1 VPPPGP
7 LTEGFWHEDFG
18 MSPDDTPTNDKF
30 PGNSPES
37 RDIAFHMHPYT
48 KPAMLADTGP
58 HIMARGSGVFVQDES
73 GKRFYEG
80 MSGLWCTSL
89 GFSEPELVQAA
100 IDQFGKLPFYHSF
113 AGKTVGPAI
122 DLAEHLISI
131 APPAADGSTIAKAFF
146 CSSGSEANDTAMKMV
161 WYYQAARG
169 KPEKRKIISRR
180 RGYHGVTMAAASM
193 TALAYAQDG
202 FGLPLDFVKHTTSP
216 CFYNEGREGESE
228 AEFARRCADELE
240 ALILAEGP
248 DTVAALFAEPVMGAG
263 GVVIPPEG
271 YFTEIRRVLEKHDVL
286 LVADEVIC
294 GFGRTGHMWGS
305 QSMDV
310 RPDMLTCAKALS
322 SAYLPIS
329 AVLMSD
335 RIYDTLASQADSLG
349 IFGHGYTY
357 SAHPVCAAVALRA
370 QQLMQERDIVGQVQK
385 LAPRFVERVKRM
397 DRFDFIGNS
406 RAIGLIGAMEFSA
419 DTATRRKFDPAI
431 KIAAQAVAAIQEEG
445 VILRALP
452 GDIVGFC
459 PPLVITEA
467 ELDDMF
473 DRIDTAMEHFA
484 AIADAHR

>member
-1 VPPPGP
+1 
-7 LTEGFWHEDFG
+7 
-18 MSPDDTPTNDKF
+18 MSPDDAKTGQGHAGS
-30 PGNSPES
+30 PGNSPAS

-48 KPAMLADTGP
+48 NPAMLADAGP
-58 HIMARGSGVFVQDES
+58 HIMAKGSGVFVHDDS
-73 GKRFYEG
+73 GKPFYEG

-89 GFSEPELVQAA
+89 GFSEPELVEAA
-100 IDQFGKLPFYHSF
+100 IDQFRKLPFYHSF

-131 APPAADGSTIAKAFF
+131 APPAADGSTISKAFF

-193 TALAYAQDG
+193 TALAYAQTG
-202 FGLPLDFVKHTTSP
+202 FGLPLDFVKHTTTP
-216 CFYNEGREGESE
+216 DYYNEGRDGESE
-228 AEFARRCADELE
+228 AEFTARCAAELE
-240 ALILAEGP
+240 ELILEEGP
-248 DTVAALFAEPVMGAG
+248 ETVGALFAEPVMGAG
-263 GVVIPPEG
+263 GVIIPPEG
-271 YFTEIRRVLEKHDVL
+271 YFAAIREVLSRHDVL

-294 GFGRTGHMWGS
+294 GFGRTGQMWGS

-335 RIYDTLASQADSLG
+335 SVYDTLAAQAEELG

-370 QQLMQERDIVGQVQK
+370 QQLMQERDILGNVQA
-385 LAPRFVERVKRM
+385 LAPRFAERVARM
-397 DRFDFIGNS
+397 DRFAFIGNTRS
-406 RAIGLIGAMEFSA
+406 VGLIGAVEFSSEP
-419 DTATRRKFDPAI
+419 ATKAKFDPAH
-431 KIAAQAVAAIQEEG
+431 KIAARAVAAIQEHG

-459 PPLVITEA
+459 PPLVINGD
-467 ELDDMF
+467 ELDDLF
-473 DRIDTAMEHFA
+473 DRVEAALDGFA
-484 AIADAHR
+484 ATAESLR

>member
-1 VPPPGP
+1 
-7 LTEGFWHEDFG
+7 
-18 MSPDDTPTNDKF
+18 MSPDDAPSAGKF

-48 KPAMLADTGP
+48 NPAMLADTGP
-58 HIMARGSGVFVQDES
+58 HIMAEGSGVFVQDES
-73 GKRFYEG
+73 GARFYEG

-89 GFSEPELVQAA
+89 GFSEPELVNAA
-100 IDQFGKLPFYHSF
+100 IEQFRKLPFYHSF
-113 AGKTVGPAI
+113 AGKTVGPAV
-122 DLAEHLISI
+122 DLAEHLINI
-131 APPAADGSTIAKAFF
+131 APPAADGASMSKAFF
-146 CSSGSEANDTAMKMV
+146 CSSGSEANDTAIKMV

-202 FGLPLDFVKHTTSP
+202 FGLPLEFVKHTTAP
-216 CFYNEGREGESE
+216 CFYNEGHDGESE
-228 AEFARRCADELE
+228 RDFARRCAEELE

-271 YFTEIRRVLEKHDVL
+271 YFEEIRRVLRKHDVL

-294 GFGRTGHMWGS
+294 GFGRTGSMWGS
-305 QSMDV
+305 QTMDV

-335 RIYDTLASQADSLG
+335 SVYDTLAAQAEELG

-370 QQLMQERDIVGQVQK
+370 QQLMQERDILGNVQA
-385 LAPRFVERVKRM
+385 LAPRFAERVARM
-397 DRFDFIGNS
+397 DRFAFIGNTRS
-406 RAIGLIGAMEFSA
+406 VGLIGAVEFSSEP
-419 DTATRRKFDPAI
+419 ATKAKFDPAH
-431 KIAAQAVAAIQEEG
+431 KIAARAVAAIQEHG

-459 PPLVITEA
+459 PPLVINGD
-467 ELDDMF
+467 ELDDLF
-473 DRIDTAMEHFA
+473 DRVEAALDGFA
-484 AIADAHR
+484 ATAESLR

>member
-1 VPPPGP
+1 
-7 LTEGFWHEDFG
+7 
-18 MSPDDTPTNDKF
+18 MSPDDAKTGQGHASS
-30 PGNSPES
+30 PGNSPAS

-48 KPAMLADTGP
+48 NPAMLADAGP
-58 HIMARGSGVFVQDES
+58 HIMAKGSGVFVHDDS
-73 GKRFYEG
+73 GKPFYEG

-89 GFSEPELVQAA
+89 GFSEPELVEAA
-100 IDQFGKLPFYHSF
+100 IDQFRKLPFYHSF

-131 APPAADGSTIAKAFF
+131 APPAADGSTISKAFF

-180 RGYHGVTMAAASM
+180 RGYHGVTIAAASM
-193 TALAYAQDG
+193 TALAYAQTG
-202 FGLPLDFVKHTTSP
+202 FGLPLDFVKHTTTP
-216 CFYNEGREGESE
+216 DYYNESRDGESE
-228 AEFARRCADELE
+228 AEFTARCAAELE
-240 ALILAEGP
+240 ELILEEGP
-248 DTVAALFAEPVMGAG
+248 ETVGALFAEPVMGAG
-263 GVVIPPEG
+263 GVIIPPEG
-271 YFTEIRRVLEKHDVL
+271 YFAAIREVLARHDVL

-294 GFGRTGHMWGS
+294 GFGRTGQMWGS

-335 RIYDTLASQADSLG
+335 RVYDTLAAQAEELG

-370 QQLMQERDIVGQVQK
+370 QQLMQKRDILGNVQA
-385 LAPRFVERVKRM
+385 LAPRFAERVARM
-397 DRFDFIGNS
+397 DKFAFIGNARS
-406 RAIGLIGAMEFSA
+406 VGLIGAMEFSS
-419 DTATRRKFDPAI
+419 DSATKAKFDPAH
-431 KIAAQAVAAIQEEG
+431 KIAARAVAAIQDHG

-452 GDIVGFC
+452 GETVGFC
-459 PPLVITEA
+459 PPLVINSD
-467 ELDDMF
+467 ELDDLF
-473 DRIDTAMEHFA
+473 DRVEAAVDGFA
-484 AIADAHR
+484 ATAESLR

>member
-1 VPPPGP
+1 
-7 LTEGFWHEDFG
+7 
-18 MSPDDTPTNDKF
+18 MSPDDTPTMDKF

-37 RDIAFHMHPYT
+37 RDIAFHLHPYT
-48 KPAMLADTGP
+48 KPAMLADAGP
-58 HIMARGSGVFVQDES
+58 HIMARGSGVFVHDES

-89 GFSEPELVQAA
+89 GFSEPELVKAA

-122 DLAEHLISI
+122 DLAEHLIRI
-131 APPAADGSTIAKAFF
+131 APPAADGSTLAKAFF

-202 FGLPLDFVKHTTSP
+202 FGLPLDFVKHTSSP

-228 AEFARRCADELE
+228 AQFARRCADELE
-240 ALILAEGP
+240 ELILAEGP
-248 DTVAALFAEPVMGAG
+248 DTVAVLFAEPVMGAG
-263 GVVIPPEG
+263 GVVIPPQG
-271 YFTEIRRVLEKHDVL
+271 YFVEIRRVLQKYDVL

-305 QSMDV
+305 QAMDV

-335 RIYDTLASQADSLG
+335 RIYDTLADQADALG

-370 QQLMQERDIVGQVQK
+370 QQLMQERDIVGHVRT
-385 LAPRFVERVKRM
+385 LAPHFARRVKAM

-419 DTATRRKFDPAI
+419 DPASRRKFDPAV
-431 KIAAQAVAAIQEEG
+431 KIAAQAAAAIQENG

-459 PPLVITEA
+459 PPLVTTEA

-473 DRIDTAMEHFA
+473 DRIDSAMDKFA
-484 AIADAHR
+484 ATANAHR